1 MKHELS
7 KLVWSW
13 VKPYFWIA
21 ILGVLLT
28 IPVGLF
34 DAAIAAFLRPY
45 INVVLVGK
53 DANYSKIIPLAIIA
67 FTMIQGFFTYS
78 SAYVNEL
85 VGNKITFGVKRKLYH
100 KLLQLDVSYFDHNQS
115 GTIFMRFSTDAETAC
130 TGLINNVR
138 FFLTRFFSTI
148 SLAGVLFFNS
158 WQLAIIA
165 IIVIGIAIYPVKIV
179 RKKMRTLQ
187 TKDTF
192 SVAAATTVYNE
203 TFSGNRTISAYNLQK
218 YQENRF
224 ADIMNSRLKISM
236 RIARHTNWLSPVMHI
251 IISFGIALVLWLGG
265 WLVMNNHMSSGA
277 FTSFIA
283 ALLMMYTPIKSIGNN
298 VAGIQS
304 SLLAMERIQNILNLQ
319 PKIPNS
325 FANCEKPIEIREGI
339 HFDHVEFQYV
349 KGQKVLKGIDFKIPA
364 GKTVGIVGNSGGGK
378 TSLVHLLDR
387 LYDVT
392 SGAILIDGKDIRQ
405 FPIEQLRRS
414 ISIVFQDN
422 FLFSGTIRE
431 NILLGNPNAT
441 EKEIKTAL
449 DDAYLTPFI
458 ETLPQGIDTEVG
470 ERGILL
476 SGGQKQ
482 RIAIA
487 RAMLRNAPIV
497 ILDEATSALDNRSE
511 AVVQQALDNLSK
523 GKTVLIIAHRL
534 STLKHASEI
543 FVLDQGHIA
552 ERGTQ
557 EELLQIPDGI
567 FARLWA
573 AQFGEKK

>member
-21 ILGVLLT
+21 ILGVFLT

-53 DANYSKIIPLAIIA
+53 DANYSTVIPLAIIA
-67 FTMIQGFFTYS
+67 FTLIQGIFTYS
-78 SAYVNEL
+78 SAYVNAW

-165 IIVIGIAIYPVKIV
+165 IVVIGIAIYPVKIV

-203 TFSGNRTISAYNLQK
+203 TFSGNRTISAYNLQE

-224 ADIMNSRLKISM
+224 SDIMNSRFKLSM
-236 RIARHTNWLSPVMHI
+236 RIARHTNWLSPVMHL

-265 WLVMNNHMSSGA
+265 WLVVNNHMSSGA
-277 FTSFIA
+277 FTSFVA

-298 VAGIQS
+298 VAGIQN
-304 SLLAMERIQNILNLQ
+304 SLLAMERIQNILNLK

-325 FANCEKPIEIREGI
+325 FSSCEKPIDVHEGI
-339 HFDHVEFQYV
+339 HFDHVEFQYIE
-349 KGQKVLKGIDFKIPA
+349 GQKVLKGINFKVPA
-364 GKTVGIVGNSGGGK
+364 GETVGIVGNSGGGK

-392 SGAILIDGKDIRQ
+392 SGAIRIDGKDIRQ
-405 FPIEQLRRS
+405 IPIEQLRRS

-431 NILLGNPNAT
+431 NILLGNPKAT
-441 EKEIKTAL
+441 EKEIQNAL

-458 ETLPQGIDTEVG
+458 ATLPNGIDTEVG

-543 FVLDQGHIA
+543 FVLDQGNIA
-552 ERGTQ
+552 EHGTQ

-567 FARLWA
+567 FARLWT